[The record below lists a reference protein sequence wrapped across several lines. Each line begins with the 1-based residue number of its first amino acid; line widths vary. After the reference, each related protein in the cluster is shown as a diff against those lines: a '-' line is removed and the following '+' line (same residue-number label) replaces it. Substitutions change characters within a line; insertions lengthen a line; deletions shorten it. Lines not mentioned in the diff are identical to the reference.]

1 MTPSCTTLN
10 KPGWLALIALVLLAP
25 LAGAAAAAED
35 AKDLEALEQQA
46 LRAAVDHVAPSVV
59 RIETVGG
66 LQRVGGV
73 VFGTGPTTGLIVEP
87 DGYIVSS
94 AFNFINRPAS
104 ILVRDA
110 EGQLKPAEL
119 VATDHARMLVLL
131 KIETQKPLP
140 VPEVAD
146 PSTMR
151 VGQWTIAVGRT
162 FPGKDPNMSAGVL
175 SAVGR
180 IWGKAIQTDAIVSP
194 SNYGGPLID
203 VHGRVLGVIVPLSP
217 RSDAEVAGVEWYDSG
232 IGFAID
238 AAHVQKILP
247 RLKKGE
253 DLHAGQIGI
262 SFRSPNLHV
271 AEPVVGAARPNSPAY
286 KAGLKSGDKIV
297 EVDGRPIARA
307 AEVKEQLAQRYAGD
321 VAHLVV
327 MRDEKRLQFDIEL
340 AAELAPYRYPFL
352 GLLPMRGGGEPGVPV
367 RYVYA
372 DGPAQRAGIEPG
384 DVLTKLGDEDIADRA
399 GLVEQLAKHQPEEE
413 VSLEVRH
420 GGKAQTVTLTLAELP
435 SDVPAGPLPAAHG
448 PVEPGDKRPQV
459 GVVGLKIPEF
469 ENEALAYVPEGYDP
483 RVPHGVVVWL
493 HAPGGFDRD
502 ELLKRWKPLCGRH
515 DLILIAPK
523 ASDPE
528 RWKPTEI
535 TLVDKLLDDVIDDYT
550 TDPARVV
557 VAGREGGGTLA
568 AMVAL
573 RNRDLVRGLA
583 IVDAPLAGR
592 PPENDPLKRLLIYV
606 AHSGGSTHAGAIQRG
621 LKQLDDMK
629 VPVTRRDLGERSRE
643 LNDDE
648 LAELARWIDTLDK
661 I

>member
-1 MTPSCTTLN
+1 MTSRRLIP
-10 KPGWLALIALVLLAP
+10 KRFGRLAVV
-25 LAGAAAAAED
+25 AAALAAMLTSQASAAD
-35 AKDLEALEQQA
+35 SPDLDQLEQQA
-46 LRAAVDHVAPSVV
+46 FRAAVDRVAPSVV

-73 VFGTGPTTGLIVEP
+73 VFGTGPTTGLVVDPE
-87 DGYIVSS
+87 GYIVSS

-104 ILVRDA
+104 ILVREAD
-110 EGQLKPAEL
+110 GQLKPAEL

-131 KIETQKPLP
+131 KIETDKPLP
-140 VPEVAD
+140 VSEIAD
-146 PSTMR
+146 PGTMR
-151 VGQWTIAVGRT
+151 VGQWTIGVGRT
-162 FPGKDPNMSAGVL
+162 FAGKDPNMTAGVL

-217 RSDAEVAGVEWYDSG
+217 QSDEEVAGVEWYDSG
-232 IGFAID
+232 IGFAVP
-238 AAHVQKILP
+238 AAHVQEILP

-253 DLHAGQIGI
+253 DLHPGQIGI
-262 SFRSPNLHV
+262 SFRSPILHV

-297 EVDGRPIARA
+297 EVDGRPVARA
-307 AEVKEQLAQRYAGD
+307 AEVKEQIAQRYAGD

-327 MRDEKRLQFDIEL
+327 LRDEKRLEFDIEL
-340 AAELAPYRYPFL
+340 AAELPPYRYPFL
-352 GLLPMRGGGEPGVPV
+352 GLLPMRAGEPGVAV
-367 RYVYA
+367 RYVYP

-384 DVLTKLGDEDIADRA
+384 DVLAKLGDEDIADRA
-399 GLVEQLAKHQPEEE
+399 GLVELLAKHQPEEE
-413 VSLEVRH
+413 VSVEVCH
-420 GGKAQTVTLTLAELP
+420 GGKSRSVTLTLAELP

-448 PVEPGDKRPQV
+448 QVEPGAERPQV

-469 ENEALAYVPEGYDP
+469 DNEAFAYVPERYDP

-493 HAPGGFDRD
+493 HEPGGFDRD
-502 ELLKRWKPLCGRH
+502 ALVKRWKPLCQGH

-528 RWKPTEI
+528 RWKPTELA
-535 TLVDKLLDDVIDDYT
+535 LVNKLLDDVIDDYT

-583 IVDAPLAGR
+583 LVDAPLAGR
-592 PPENDPLKRLLIYV
+592 PPENDPLKPLVIYV
-606 AHSGGSTHAGAIQRG
+606 AHSEESTHAGAIQRG

-629 VPVTRRDLGERSRE
+629 VPVTRRDLGEQSRE

-648 LAELARWIDTLDK
+648 QAELGRWVDTLDK

>member
-1 MTPSCTTLN
+1 MISRRLIPK
-10 KPGWLALIALVLLAP
+10 KPGWPALAALALFAS
-25 LAGAAAAAED
+25 LAGPAIAAED
-35 AKDLEALEQQA
+35 AKDLESLEQQA
-46 LRAAVDHVAPSVV
+46 FRAAVDRVAPSVV

-73 VFGTGPTTGLIVEP
+73 VFGTGPTTGLVVDAE
-87 DGYIVSS
+87 GYIVSS

-110 EGQLKPAEL
+110 AGQLKPAEL

-131 KIETQKPLP
+131 KIETDKPLP
-140 VPEVAD
+140 VPEIAD

-162 FPGKDPNMSAGVL
+162 FPGKDPNMTAGVL
-175 SAVGR
+175 SAVR
-180 IWGKAIQTDAIVSP
+180 RVWGKAVQTDAIVSP

-203 VHGRVLGVIVPLSP
+203 LYGRVLGVIVPLSP
-217 RSDAEVAGVEWYDSG
+217 QSDDEVAGVEWYDSG
-232 IGFAID
+232 IGFAVP

-253 DLHAGQIGI
+253 DLHPGQIGI
-262 SFRSPNLHV
+262 SFRTPNLHV

-297 EVDGRPIARA
+297 EVDGRPTARA
-307 AEVKEQLAQRYAGD
+307 AEVKEQLAQRYGGD
-321 VAHLVV
+321 VARLVV
-327 MRDEKRLQFDIEL
+327 MRDEKRLEFDIEL
-340 AAELAPYRYPFL
+340 AAELPPYRYPFL
-352 GLLPMRGGGEPGVPV
+352 GVLPMRGGGEPGVAV
-367 RYVYA
+367 RYVYP

-413 VSLEVRH
+413 VSLGVRH
-420 GGKAQTVTLTLAELP
+420 GGETRSVTLALAELTT
-435 SDVPAGPLPAAHG
+435 DVPAGPLPAAHG
-448 PVEPGDKRPQV
+448 PVEPGDERPQV

-493 HAPGGFDRD
+493 HEPGGFDRD
-502 ELLKRWKPLCGRH
+502 ELVNRWKPLCQGH
-515 DLILIAPK
+515 DLILIAPQ

-535 TLVDKLLDDVIDDYT
+535 TLVNKLLDDVIDDYT
-550 TDPARVV
+550 TDPARVA

-583 IVDAPLAGR
+583 LVDAPLAGR
-592 PPENDPLKRLLIYV
+592 PPENDPLKRLVIYV
-606 AHSGGSTHAGAIQRG
+606 AHSAESTHAGAIRRA

-629 VPVTRRDLGERSRE
+629 VPVTRRDLGEQSRD